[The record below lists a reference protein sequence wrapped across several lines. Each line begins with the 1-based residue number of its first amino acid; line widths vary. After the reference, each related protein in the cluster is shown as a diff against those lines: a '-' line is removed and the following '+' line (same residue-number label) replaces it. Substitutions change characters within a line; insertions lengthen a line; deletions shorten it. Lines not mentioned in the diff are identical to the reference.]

1 MVHKLSGW
9 ANFRNSSIFSK
20 HQIDHLWVLGF
31 LLVALLLFGINL
43 GGLPLRDWDEGTVAQ
58 VARDIWRAPTGSLT
72 WLYPTLGGDP
82 YFNKPPLMHWLI
94 ALAYSI
100 GGVNEWTSRLPGA
113 MLTAISVPLLYGIG
127 RELFLHRT
135 PAVLATLIYLTFL
148 PIARH
153 GRLAMLDGGILCFF
167 LLLMLCLLRTRRD
180 LRWGLGVGVAFGLLC
195 LTKGIIALLLGAIA
209 LVFIFLDTP
218 RLLTSGYLL
227 GGLLLGSLPAGAWY
241 GAQWFRY
248 GAPFFQANL
257 QTQSLERIW
266 ISVESNGGP
275 PWYYLV
281 EILKY
286 SLPWL
291 IFLPW
296 GFRLA
301 WENRNMGW
309 AKLVLVWTIGYL
321 GVISLMSTKL
331 PWYVL
336 PVYPALALVAG
347 MQLAQVWNPGDF
359 LGIPQQWRRR
369 YPKGWVVLLGLVAI
383 ACWVLNFYFGGLG
396 AAPQL
401 DLQLILSVVALT
413 ITAAAI
419 LVACQDSQF
428 ILVLLWGCYLSLLL
442 LMTSRYWIWELNEA
456 YPVKPVAALIKQATP
471 KGQTIITSYPTYRP
485 SLNFY
490 SDRQIVPA
498 AESPPTPTDQGSIAK
513 KVQIYWQ
520 QPAQPYLLTDQDTLK
535 QLKLEA
541 VQQLGKAEGWL
552 LITRIE
558 KPRIR
563 TIQTSSGEKKNE
575 G

>member
-1 MVHKLSGW
+1 MVDKLSAW
-9 ANFRNSSIFSK
+9 ANSKNPSIFSK
-20 HQIDHLWVLGF
+20 HQIDQLWVLGF
-31 LLVALLLFGINL
+31 LLVALLMFGINL

-58 VARDIWRAPTGSLT
+58 VARDIWRAPTDSLT
-72 WLYPTLGGDP
+72 WLYPTLGGKP

-94 ALAYSI
+94 ALAYSV

-113 MLTAISVPLLYGIG
+113 LLTAISVPLLYGIG

-148 PIARH
+148 PIVRH

-180 LRWGLGVGVAFGLLC
+180 LRWGMGVGVAFGLLC
-195 LTKGIIALLLGAIA
+195 LTKGIMALLLGAIA

-218 RLLTSGYLL
+218 RLLTSGYLW

-241 GAQWFRY
+241 EAQWLRY
-248 GAPFFQANL
+248 GASFFRANL
-257 QTQSLERIW
+257 QTQSIERIW
-266 ISVESNGGP
+266 IPVESNGGP

-369 YPKGWVVLLGLVAI
+369 YPKSWVVLLGLVAI
-383 ACWVLNFYFGGLG
+383 ACWVANFYFGGLG
-396 AAPQL
+396 AVPQL
-401 DLQLILSVVALT
+401 DLQLILSVIALT

-442 LMTSRYWIWELNEA
+442 LMTSHYWVWELNEA
-456 YPVKPVAALIKQATP
+456 YPVKPVAAMVRQETP
-471 KGQTIITSYPTYRP
+471 KGQPIITSYPTFRP

-490 SDRQIVPA
+490 SDRQIVLASQIPPA
-498 AESPPTPTDQGSIAK
+498 TEDQASIAK
-513 KVQIYWQ
+513 KIQTYWQ
-520 QPAQPYLLTDQDTLK
+520 QTAQPYLLTNQDTLK

-541 VQQLGKAEGWL
+541 VRQLGTAEGWL
-552 LITRIE
+552 LVTRTG
-558 KPRIR
+558 KPKIQ
-563 TIQTSSGEKKNE
+563 TIQTDPEERKAES
-575 G
+575 